1 MRIVFAGTPEFAALH
16 LQALLDDG
24 SGNHDIVAVYTQP
37 DRPAGRGKKLTPSP
51 VKALAK
57 SHRIPVHQ
65 PLSLKDA
72 KQQQILA
79 ELNADI
85 MVVVAYG
92 LLLPPTILDTPKHG
106 CINVHASL
114 LPRWRGAAPIQR
126 AIEAG
131 DTETGV
137 TIMQMDVGLDTG
149 DMLQTCCCTI
159 EKSDTGG
166 SLHDKL
172 AVIGPPALLTT
183 LEQIAQGTVVA
194 EKQNDAFSNYAPKIT
209 KQEALL
215 DWSQP
220 ADVLECK
227 IRAFNPFPVAY
238 TTLGNDRIRIWQ
250 AKLSTQL
257 DGGST
262 SHTPGLILEASN
274 NGIKV
279 RTKEGCILIT
289 ELQLS
294 GKKRLPVSEVLK
306 SRAEL
311 FSPGTVLGHT
321 TNGREANNK
330 ESTP

>member
-16 LQALLDDG
+16 LQALLDDC

-51 VKALAK
+51 VKALAE
-57 SHRIPVHQ
+57 SHGIPVHQ

-72 KQQQILA
+72 EQQQILA

-92 LLLPPTILDTPKHG
+92 LLLPPSILNTPKHG

-149 DMLQTCCCTI
+149 DMLQTCCCII
-159 EKSDTGG
+159 EKNDTGG

-172 AVIGPPALLTT
+172 AIIGPPALLTT

-220 ADVLECK
+220 ADVLEYK
-227 IRAFNPFPVAY
+227 VRAFNPFPVAY
-238 TTLGNDRIRIWQ
+238 TTLRHDRIRIWQ
-250 AKLSTQL
+250 AELSTQL
-257 DGGST
+257 SKGCVSDA
-262 SHTPGLILEASN
+262 PGTILEASN
-274 NGIKV
+274 KGIKV
-279 RTKEGCILIT
+279 STKEGSLLIT
-289 ELQLS
+289 ELQLP
-294 GKKRLPVSEVLK
+294 GKKRLPVSEILK

-311 FSPGTVLGHT
+311 FSPGTVLGYA
-321 TNGREANNK
+321 TNDREVNNK
-330 ESTP
+330 ESAQ

>member
-16 LQALLDDG
+16 LQALLDDD
-24 SGNHDIVAVYTQP
+24 SGNHEIIAVYTQP

-51 VKALAK
+51 VKALAENHK
-57 SHRIPVHQ
+57 LPVYQ
-65 PLSLKDA
+65 PLSLKDSE
-72 KQQQILA
+72 QQQILA

-149 DMLQTCCCTI
+149 DMLQISHCTI
-159 EKSDTGG
+159 DKDDTGG

-172 AVIGPPALLTT
+172 ANIGPPALLST

-194 EKQNDAFSNYAPKIT
+194 EKQNDALSNYAPKIT

-215 DWSQP
+215 DWFQP
-220 ADVLECK
+220 ADVLDNK

-250 AKLSTQL
+250 AERTTQL
-257 DGGST
+257 GEDYKDKV
-262 SHTPGLILEASN
+262 PGTILEAGN
-274 NGIKV
+274 RGIKV
-279 RTKEGCILIT
+279 NTQKGSLLIT
-289 ELQLS
+289 ELQLP

-311 FSPGTVLGHT
+311 FSPGTMLGQAT
-321 TNGREANNK
+321 DNGSDTQEP
-330 ESTP
+330 TP

>member
-16 LQALLDDG
+16 LQALLDDD
-24 SGNHDIVAVYTQP
+24 SGNHEIIAVYTQP

-51 VKALAK
+51 VKALAENHK
-57 SHRIPVHQ
+57 LPVYQ
-65 PLSLKDA
+65 PLSLKDSE
-72 KQQQILA
+72 QQQILA

-149 DMLQTCCCTI
+149 DMLQISHCTI
-159 EKSDTGG
+159 DKDDTGG

-172 AVIGPPALLTT
+172 ANIGPPALLST

-194 EKQNDAFSNYAPKIT
+194 EKQNDALSNYAPKIT

-215 DWSQP
+215 DWFQP
-220 ADVLECK
+220 ADVLDNK

-250 AKLSTQL
+250 AEITTQL
-257 DGGST
+257 GEDYKDKV
-262 SHTPGLILEASN
+262 PGTILEAGN
-274 NGIKV
+274 RGIKV
-279 RTKEGCILIT
+279 NTQKGSLLIT
-289 ELQLS
+289 ELQLP

-306 SRAEL
+306 SRSEL
-311 FSPGTVLGHT
+311 FSPGTVLG
-321 TNGREANNK
+321 EAIADNRSNK
-330 ESTP
+330 APKQ

>member
-16 LQALLDDG
+16 LQALLDDS
-24 SGNHDIVAVYTQP
+24 SGNHKIVAVYTQP

-51 VKALAK
+51 VKALAE
-57 SHRIPVHQ
+57 HRELPVYQ
-65 PLSLKDA
+65 PLSLKDSE
-72 KQQQILA
+72 QQQILA
-79 ELNADI
+79 DLNADI

-92 LLLPPTILDTPKHG
+92 LLLPPAILDTPKHG

-137 TIMQMDVGLDTG
+137 TVMQMDAGLDTG
-149 DMLQTCCCTI
+149 GMLYTSHCTI

-183 LEQIAQGTVVA
+183 LEQLAQGIAVA
-194 EKQNDAFSNYAPKIT
+194 EKQNDSLSNYAPKIT

-220 ADVLECK
+220 ANLLECK
-227 IRAFNPFPVAY
+227 VRAFNPFPVAY
-238 TTLGNDRIRIWQ
+238 TTLGSDRIRIWQ
-250 AKLSTQL
+250 AELSNGYAS
-257 DGGST
+257 DA
-262 SHTPGLILEASN
+262 PGTILEASN

-279 RTKEGCILIT
+279 NTKEGSLLIT
-289 ELQLS
+289 ELQLP

-311 FSPGTVLGHT
+311 FSPGAVLGQVKK
-321 TNGREANNK
+321 K
-330 ESTP
+330 ESAQ